1 MNGKKGKVFQK
12 LRRKGKK
19 ESEENAPV
27 FDGFSASICEA
38 LGGKENVS
46 NVECC
51 ATRLLIAVYD
61 STLVNDAKIKRT
73 GALEV
78 AHKGNE
84 IQIVYGE
91 QVSEIK
97 SGFET
102 YLNNEMEQTKIKRNK
117 RRNQKIN
124 NNGMPG
130 GGINQEDWEQRER
143 KIRESIV
150 VVSPVTGVADSI
162 ENISRKVFSE
172 KMIGD
177 GAMVIP
183 VEPIVMAPADGE
195 ISFVFDT
202 KHAVGIHTD
211 SGLDIIVHIGI
222 NTVKLKG
229 KGFELYVKAGDK
241 VKKGDNLMKLDL
253 QYLKNHVSSM
263 ESPVLCTEVQENQRV
278 RLLNKGNIH
287 AGEELFAVDILE

>member
-12 LRRKGKK
+12 LRRKEKRQ
-19 ESEENAPV
+19 SEKNAPV
-27 FDGFSASICEA
+27 FDGLSASICEA

-51 ATRLLIAVYD
+51 STRLLIAVYD
-61 STLVNDAKIKRT
+61 STLVNDTKLKRT

-78 AHKGNE
+78 VHKGNE
-84 IQIVYGE
+84 IRIVYGE

-102 YLNNEMEQTKIKRNK
+102 YLNNEMELIKIKRNK
-117 RRNQKIN
+117 RRNYKVNIN
-124 NNGMPG
+124 GRLG
-130 GGINQEDWEQRER
+130 GCMNQGDWEHRDR

-150 VVSPVTGVADSI
+150 IVSPVTGVADSI
-162 ENISRKVFSE
+162 ENISHKVFSK

-177 GAMVIP
+177 GAVVIP
-183 VEPIVMAPADGE
+183 TEPIVMAPADGV

-202 KHAVGIHTD
+202 KYAVGIHTD

-229 KGFELYVKAGDK
+229 NGFELYVKAGDK

-253 QYLKNHVSSM
+253 RFLKNHVSSM
-263 ESPVLCTEVQENQRV
+263 ESPVLCTEVQENQCI

-287 AGEELFAVDILE
+287 AGEELFAVDIWE